1 MSPPAGMMGD
11 VAPSDNHVEHALDGA
26 TDALATFSEATRAW
40 FATSF
45 PEPTAA
51 QAQGWPAIAEGGH
64 TLILAPT
71 GSGKTLTAF
80 LWSLD
85 RLMARPPPESEVRTR
100 VLYVSPLRAL
110 AVDVD
115 RNLRSPLR
123 GIALAAERLGLPCYV
138 PEVGIRTGDTSAEAR
153 RRLARRPPD
162 ILITTPESL
171 YLMLTARARE
181 TLVGVDT
188 VIVDEIHAV
197 AATKRGAHLAVTLER
212 LERVTAR
219 PPQRIGLSATQ
230 RPLEEIARFLGGFA
244 GPAR

>member
-1 MSPPAGMMGD
+1 MSPSAGMMVD
-11 VAPSDNHVEHALDGA
+11 VVPSDNHVENAIDGA
-26 TDALATFSEATRAW
+26 ADALAAFSEPTRAW

-138 PEVGIRTGDTSAEAR
+138 PEVSMRYSDSGVVMRMSGGRRAR
-153 RRLARRPPD
+153 RR
-162 ILITTPESL
+162 
-171 YLMLTARARE
+171 RASA
-181 TLVGVDT
+181 LVSPVRMPTSGT
-188 VIVDEIHAV
+188 
-197 AATKRGAHLAVTLER
+197 
-212 LERVTAR
+212 
-219 PPQRIGLSATQ
+219 
-230 RPLEEIARFLGGFA
+230 
-244 GPAR
+244 